1 MILQARKGRGEKV
14 HLLVDGVYTATTTVD
29 FWYSLGLKK
38 NADLSAEELEQL
50 LEQIAYR
57 QMYDKALDLLTARD
71 YSRKELEHKLVQKM
85 AEKARRQQDKFRQE
99 ECRKMAEIS
108 QNQDAG
114 MAETIGR
121 NNTNNTQGK
130 PVKGNTLTG
139 TTQNTLNYEKLR
151 NNAAS
156 VCNQLKE
163 NGLLNEERFARLY
176 AEELVRTKHLGATG
190 IRNKLREK
198 FVNSQT
204 IELVLQELELDE
216 KESIA
221 ALLQGKFQSRNLQD
235 EKDRRRTVAALV
247 RMGYQPGDIYAVLPD
262 ITTEEF

>member
-29 FWYSLGLKK
+29 FWYSLGLKN
-38 NADLSAEELEQL
+38 NAALSAEELEQL

-57 QMYDKALDLLTARD
+57 QMYDKALTLLTARD
-71 YSRKELEHKLVQKM
+71 YSRKELETKLVQKM

-99 ECRKMAEIS
+99 ERRKMAETS
-108 QNQDAG
+108 QNVGPD
-114 MAETIGR
+114 MAEQIGK
-121 NNTNNTQGK
+121 NGHSDSTVKWNALTDG
-130 PVKGNTLTG
+130 PV
-139 TTQNTLNYEKLR
+139 NYEKLR
-151 NNAAS
+151 NNAVS
-156 VCNQLKE
+156 VCNQLEE

-176 AEELVRTKHLGATG
+176 AEELVRTKHLGAAG
-190 IRNKLREK
+190 IRTKLREK
-198 FVNSQT
+198 SVNSQT

-221 ALLQGKFQSRNLQD
+221 ALLHGKFQSRNLQD

-262 ITTEEF
+262 LTTEEF

>member
-1 MILQARKGRGEKV
+1 M
-14 HLLVDGVYTATTTVD
+14 DGVYTATTTVD
-29 FWYSLGLKK
+29 FWYSLGLKN
-38 NADLSAEELEQL
+38 NAALSAEELEQL

-57 QMYDKALDLLTARD
+57 QMYDKALTLLTARD
-71 YSRKELEHKLVQKM
+71 YSRKELENKLVQKM

-99 ECRKMAEIS
+99 EYRKTAEVS
-108 QNQDAG
+108 QNPDADMVENSVG
-114 MAETIGR
+114 NG
-121 NNTNNTQGK
+121 TQST
-130 PVKGNTLTG
+130 PVKWNALTDG
-139 TTQNTLNYEKLR
+139 SVNYEKLR
-151 NNAAS
+151 NNAVS
-156 VCNQLKE
+156 VCNQLEE

-198 FVNSQT
+198 SVNSQT
-204 IELVLQELELDE
+204 VELVLQELELDE

>member
-14 HLLVDGVYTATTTVD
+14 HLLVDGVHTATTTVD
-29 FWYSLGLKK
+29 FWYSLGLKN
-38 NADLSAEELEQL
+38 NAALSAEELEQL

-57 QMYDKALDLLTARD
+57 QMYDKALALLTARD
-71 YSRKELEHKLVQKM
+71 YSRKELENKLVQKM

-99 ECRKMAEIS
+99 KCRKMAETS
-108 QNQDAG
+108 QNSELALTENK
-114 MAETIGR
+114 AE
-121 NNTNNTQGK
+121 NTVSDSTVKELTFTGK
-130 PVKGNTLTG
+130 AV
-139 TTQNTLNYEKLR
+139 NYEELR

-156 VCNQLKE
+156 VCNQLEE

-176 AEELVRTKHLGATG
+176 AEELVRTKHLGSTG

-198 FVNSQT
+198 SVGSQT
-204 IELVLQELELDE
+204 IELILQELDLDE

-221 ALLQGKFQSRNLQD
+221 ALLNGKFQSRNLQD

-247 RMGYQPGDIYAVLPD
+247 RMGYQPADIYAVLPD
-262 ITTEEF
+262 LTTEEF

>member
-71 YSRKELEHKLVQKM
+71 YSRKELENKLVQKM

-99 ECRKMAEIS
+99 ERRKTAETS
-108 QNQDAG
+108 QNPDAG
-114 MAETIGR
+114 MAETGGR
-121 NNTNNTQGK
+121 NSMHDNS
-130 PVKGNTLTG
+130 VKENTLTEIAQS
-139 TTQNTLNYEKLR
+139 TINYEKLR

-156 VCNQLKE
+156 VCNQLEE

-176 AEELVRTKHLGATG
+176 AEELVRTRHLGATG

-221 ALLQGKFQSRNLQD
+221 ALLHGKFQNRNLQD
-235 EKDRRRTVAALV
+235 EKDRRRTIAALV

>member
-29 FWYSLGLKK
+29 FWYSLGLKN
-38 NADLSAEELEQL
+38 NAALSAEELEQL

-57 QMYDKALDLLTARD
+57 QMYDKALTLLTARD
-71 YSRKELEHKLVQKM
+71 YSRKELENKLVQKM

-99 ECRKMAEIS
+99 EHRKTAEVS
-108 QNQDAG
+108 QNPGTG
-114 MAETIGR
+114 MVENSGGNA
-121 NNTNNTQGK
+121 TQEA
-130 PVKGNTLTG
+130 PVKWNALTG
-139 TTQNTLNYEKLR
+139 GSVNYEKLR
-151 NNAAS
+151 NNAVS
-156 VCNQLKE
+156 VCNQLEE

-198 FVNSQT
+198 SVNSQT
-204 IELVLQELELDE
+204 VELVLQELELDE
-216 KESIA
+216 KDAIA

-247 RMGYQPGDIYAVLPD
+247 RMGYQPRDIYAVLPD

>member
-1 MILQARKGRGEKV
+1 MILQAKKGRGEKV
-14 HLLVDGVYTATTTVD
+14 HLLVDGIYTATTTVD
-29 FWYSLGLKK
+29 FWYSLGLK
-38 NADLSAEELEQL
+38 NNCRLSAEELENL

-57 QMYDKALDLLTARD
+57 QMYDKALTLLTARD
-71 YSRKELEHKLVQKM
+71 YSRKELENKLVQKM

-99 ECRKMAEIS
+99 EHRKTENGTPEGS
-108 QNQDAG
+108 
-114 MAETIGR
+114 
-121 NNTNNTQGK
+121 
-130 PVKGNTLTG
+130 VKRNTLTEKSVD
-139 TTQNTLNYEKLR
+139 YEILH
-151 NNAAS
+151 NNAVF
-156 VCNQLKE
+156 VCNQLEE

-176 AEELVRTKHLGATG
+176 VEELLRTKHLGTAG

-198 FVNSQT
+198 SVNSQT

-221 ALLQGKFQSRNLQD
+221 ALLQSKFKTRNLQD

-262 ITTEEF
+262 LMTEEF

>member
-29 FWYSLGLKK
+29 FWYSLGLKN
-38 NADLSAEELEQL
+38 NAALSAEELEQL

-57 QMYDKALDLLTARD
+57 QMYDKALTLLTARD
-71 YSRKELEHKLVQKM
+71 YSRKELENKLVQKM

-99 ECRKMAEIS
+99 EQRKTAELSQNPDASIAEIHGANAVDDNS
-108 QNQDAG
+108 
-114 MAETIGR
+114 
-121 NNTNNTQGK
+121 
-130 PVKGNTLTG
+130 VKGNTLTG
-139 TTQNTLNYEKLR
+139 KSVNYEKLR
-151 NNAAS
+151 NNAVS
-156 VCNQLKE
+156 VCNQLEE

-176 AEELVRTKHLGATG
+176 AEELVRTKHLGAAG

-198 FVNSQT
+198 SVNSQT
-204 IELVLQELELDE
+204 VELVLQELELDE

-221 ALLQGKFQSRNLQD
+221 ALLQGKFQNRNLQD

-247 RMGYQPGDIYAVLPD
+247 RMGYQPADIYAVLPD
-262 ITTEEF
+262 LTTEEF